1 MRTWY
6 NQKHEFVSRQE
17 EQKGEEKVLSFI
29 LGRAGSGKT
38 TAVLQKIAQAAGE
51 KKRVLLIVPE
61 QFSFEME
68 KAVARLVPNG
78 AQQVE
83 VYSFTRLCHK
93 IFADCGG
100 MAGEVVTEPAKQ
112 ILMSLTLGQVRD
124 QLELYSRQAKNPAF
138 VGTMLRQIDEF
149 KNAGVLPD
157 QLRLFSRQTGLPQ
170 LAQKTKEMS
179 RIYESYQA
187 LLESQFQDEKDWIM
201 RCCALLEGRGYF
213 RDCVIFVDS
222 FMTFMAGE
230 KKLLQ
235 LMLAECERMEV
246 SLPLDALPEMDDGQP
261 LSDGTFSVA
270 RETFLQMLGWA
281 KDQQIPYD
289 CPDPLPQSPRFQN
302 EALRFLEKNVTTIS
316 PPSFAGENSG
326 VILTRAANPY
336 EEVRCIAAQIIQ
348 LVRREGVRYSQIAVI
363 ARDIDPYL
371 TAIEDL
377 FPKYDIPCF
386 FDRREDVQTIP
397 VFSLLFS
404 ALDALHTNF
413 DTQHV
418 LALGKNPLMGLAET
432 QVALLENYCF
442 LWGVDH
448 KLWLSEEGFAN
459 HPRGLVE
466 DFSEEDRQQLE
477 LIRQTAQAIVEPL
490 QQLKESLPDH
500 CTGKQFAQALYTF
513 LLSTGARQRLEQM
526 AHEQTLSAQEQWVLH
541 LNQSAWEVLID
552 LLDVFAHVL
561 RDIPLPPAQL
571 RELFVMASLSS
582 DIGSIPNTLDQV
594 SIGSADRMR
603 PNQPKISFVMG
614 LNLGEFPPQLSEN
627 GLFSETERDRLQESG
642 IQLNPS
648 VIKLSDYEKYY
659 LYSALSS
666 PSDRLYLS
674 CHSAKLS
681 GEATPDSP
689 VLAKILRMFPGCARS
704 AEELPEEFYI
714 ANDQTAFETLCRNI
728 RKDTPFTASL
738 IAYVRQ
744 TPYAARLE
752 QVLAMVRSGGFY
764 IRDREISR
772 MLFGNRMRLSPSRV
786 ERYFTCPFAYFCA
799 GGLNLQP
806 RRKVE
811 ISPMQSGTII
821 HFVLQRMVSAHG
833 GKGLGELSQE
843 QMQQQVQQLLHEFLA
858 ERVSR
863 AEALSKRFHY
873 LFERLSI
880 TLTRLLMQL
889 AREFAQSEFEPA
901 RFELPIRQG
910 GEVAPLE
917 LSLPDGTRV
926 SVEGIVDRV
935 DLMEK
940 DGRKYV
946 RVVDYKSGS
955 KAFRLDDVY
964 YGLNLQMLIYL
975 FSIWK
980 NGKGELAD
988 CLPAGVLYLPAKD
1001 HIISTSRE
1009 ASDEQV
1015 EREHQK
1021 RYKMSGLVLEDPTC
1035 VAGMEE
1041 KVAGVFIPVK
1051 TKSDGSFDARS
1062 SLATLEQMGRI
1073 QRHIELVLTEMAQN
1087 LQDGQIDATPS
1098 VGLGY
1103 EPCQYCDYKPI
1114 CQHQQQDRQHKLTEM
1129 GKEGF
1134 YQALKEEEDGT
1145 AE

>member
-1 MRTWY
+1 M
-6 NQKHEFVSRQE
+6 
-17 EQKGEEKVLSFI
+17 
-29 LGRAGSGKT
+29 
-38 TAVLQKIAQAAGE
+38 
-51 KKRVLLIVPE
+51 LLIVPE

-93 IFADCGG
+93 VFADCGG

-149 KNAGVLPD
+149 KNRPAFCRISCGFFPARPACRSWRRRQRRCPGSTSPIRRCWRASFRTRRTGSCAAVRCWRAGD
-157 QLRLFSRQTGLPQ
+157 
-170 LAQKTKEMS
+170 
-179 RIYESYQA
+179 I
-187 LLESQFQDEKDWIM
+187 
-201 RCCALLEGRGYF
+201 F

-316 PPSFAGENSG
+316 PPAFAGENSG

-336 EEVRCIAAQIIQ
+336 EEVRCIAAQIIR

-466 DFSEEDRQQLE
+466 DFLEEDRQQLE

-571 RELFVMASLSS
+571 RELFVMSSLSS

-689 VLAKILRMFPGCARS
+689 VLAKILRMFPSCARS

-752 QVLAMVRSGGFY
+752 QVPGDGALRRILHSGPGDFP
-764 IRDREISR
+764 DA
-772 MLFGNRMRLSPSRV
+772 FWQPDAP
-786 ERYFTCPFAYFCA
+786 FPFAGGAVLHLPVCLFLCGRAQPAAASQGGDFSDAVGHHHPLCVAADGLRPRRQGAWRTESGADAAA
-799 GGLNLQP
+799 GAAASTRIFSRARQP
-806 RRKVE
+806 RR
-811 ISPMQSGTII
+811 G
-821 HFVLQRMVSAHG
+821 
-833 GKGLGELSQE
+833 
-843 QMQQQVQQLLHEFLA
+843 A
-858 ERVSR
+858 E
-863 AEALSKRFHY
+863 
-873 LFERLSI
+873 
-880 TLTRLLMQL
+880 
-889 AREFAQSEFEPA
+889 
-901 RFELPIRQG
+901 
-910 GEVAPLE
+910 
-917 LSLPDGTRV
+917 
-926 SVEGIVDRV
+926 
-935 DLMEK
+935 
-940 DGRKYV
+940 
-946 RVVDYKSGS
+946 
-955 KAFRLDDVY
+955 
-964 YGLNLQMLIYL
+964 
-975 FSIWK
+975 
-980 NGKGELAD
+980 
-988 CLPAGVLYLPAKD
+988 
-1001 HIISTSRE
+1001 
-1009 ASDEQV
+1009 
-1015 EREHQK
+1015 
-1021 RYKMSGLVLEDPTC
+1021 
-1035 VAGMEE
+1035 
-1041 KVAGVFIPVK
+1041 
-1051 TKSDGSFDARS
+1051 
-1062 SLATLEQMGRI
+1062 
-1073 QRHIELVLTEMAQN
+1073 
-1087 LQDGQIDATPS
+1087 
-1098 VGLGY
+1098 
-1103 EPCQYCDYKPI
+1103 
-1114 CQHQQQDRQHKLTEM
+1114 
-1129 GKEGF
+1129 
-1134 YQALKEEEDGT
+1134 QALPLPL
-1145 AE
+1145 